1 MPSLQSRILIF
12 GIRRMKFFAKD
23 DIDPVAMRVRAEK
36 FTSPVKPPRGVERI
50 SVKEQGIDGEWLI
63 PHGAEEDSAVLY
75 IHGGAWFL
83 GSTNTHRRLAGALAK
98 VSGVRVL
105 SINYRLA
112 PEHPF
117 PAALE
122 DCQAAYEWL
131 LAQGIAPGKIIV
143 AGDSAGGNLA
153 LALLVSL
160 RDQGKALPAGAV
172 GISPVTDLTGSG
184 ASYQTRRKL
193 DPYFNQM
200 GNNSLSRDYLG
211 TADAHHPYLSPLFAD
226 LSGLPPLLIQV
237 GDHEIL
243 LDDSI
248 LFGEKA
254 RAAGVQVE
262 VEVWQGMFHV
272 FQLYADILPE
282 ARQALVHVAQFVRAR
297 LETNPT
303 EETSG

>member
-1 MPSLQSRILIF
+1 MPSLQSRLLTF
-12 GIRRMKFFAKD
+12 GIRRMKFFARD
-23 DIDPVAMRVRAEK
+23 DIDPVAMRERAEK
-36 FTSPVKPPRGVERI
+36 ATSPVKPPRGVHRTPVNELG
-50 SVKEQGIDGEWLI
+50 VQGEWLI
-63 PHGAEEDSAVLY
+63 PHGAQENSAVLY

-131 LAQGIAPGKIIV
+131 LAGGISPGKIIV

-160 RDQGKALPAGAV
+160 RDLGKPLPAGVVA
-172 GISPVTDLTGSG
+172 ISPVTDMTGSG
-184 ASYQTRRKL
+184 ASYRTRREL
-193 DPYFNQM
+193 DPYFNDM
-200 GNNSLSRDYLG
+200 GNNSLTRDYLG
-211 TADAHHPYLSPLFAD
+211 TADPRHPHLSPLFAD
-226 LSGLPPLLIQV
+226 LAGLPPLLIQV

-243 LDDSI
+243 LDDSL
-248 LFGEKA
+248 LFGDKA

-282 ARQALVHVAQFVRAR
+282 ARQALAHAARFIHAR
-297 LETNPT
+297 LGTT
-303 EETSG
+303 